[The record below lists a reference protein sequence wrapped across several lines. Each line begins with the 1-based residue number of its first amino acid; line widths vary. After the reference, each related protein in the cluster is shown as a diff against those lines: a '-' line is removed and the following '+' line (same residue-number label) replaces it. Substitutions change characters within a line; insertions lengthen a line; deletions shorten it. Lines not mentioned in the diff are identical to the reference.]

1 MVAFNASKL
10 NLPFMKYRM
19 YAILISLVF
28 VAFSIG
34 LVAFKGLNLS
44 VDFTGGL
51 VLQVEFSSPAEVAE
65 IRSSLSSIGQGQA
78 IIQAYNKNEI
88 LIRFQAQ
95 DEEVRREVLEK
106 LKNDFGDLKVLKID
120 KVGPVVGKELRAQA
134 IIALSLALAG
144 ILTYMAFRFKF
155 RFGIA
160 AVAALVH
167 DTLIM
172 LGIYSL
178 TGKEVSVAFI
188 AAILT
193 VVGYSLNDSI
203 VVLDRIRENWAS
215 ARTKGIIELVDLSI
229 NQTLARTINTSLTTL
244 LPVIAMY
251 IFGGEVIGNFAFAFL
266 VGILVGTYSSIYIAS
281 SIVAEWY
288 LRSPKF

>member
-266 VGILVGTYSSIYIAS
+266 CRAISTAKA
-281 SIVAEWY
+281 VAEIP
-288 LRSPKF
+288 STS